1 MKRPLL
7 VVIGAVLVLTGCV
20 NTPPKPDNP
29 VFAPVQPQALHI
41 PREITGSIFNAA
53 TSNSLYSDGR
63 AHRVGDILTIVL
75 RESTQSSKSN
85 KTSVD
90 KDTSI
95 SLPQPT
101 ILGHELSVFGNPV
114 SADFPAS
121 NTEFDGEGKSN
132 MSNSLNGNIT
142 VTVHEVLPSGVLIVK
157 GEKWLTLNQGDEYI
171 RVSGMVRPQDIS
183 PANTVA
189 STQLADA
196 RITYSGTGA
205 VHDSNAMGWLAQF
218 FVGPLWPF

>member
-1 MKRPLL
+1 MQRLL
-7 VVIGAVLVLTGCV
+7 ILIIGTLLALTGCV

-29 VFAPVQPQALHI
+29 HFAPIRPQALQA
-41 PREITGSIFNAA
+41 PREVTGSIYNAA
-53 TSNSLYSDGR
+53 TSNNLYGDGR

-75 RESTQSSKSN
+75 QESTQSSKQN

-90 KDTSI
+90 KENTQTLSAPTLFGQGVDVFGRPLSA
-95 SLPQPT
+95 SLPT
-101 ILGHELSVFGNPV
+101 ST
-114 SADFPAS
+114 
-121 NTEFDGEGKSN
+121 TEFEGEGKSD

-142 VTVHEVLPSGVLIVK
+142 VTVHDVLPNGLLIVK

-183 PANTVA
+183 SANTVA

-205 VHDSNAMGWLAQF
+205 VHDSNAMGWLAKF

>member
-1 MKRPLL
+1 MKWLM
-7 VVIGAVLVLTGCV
+7 VLVITAVMGLTGCV

-29 VFAPVQPQALHI
+29 HFAPIRPQSLQA
-41 PREITGSIFNAA
+41 PREVTGSIYNPA
-53 TSNSLYSDGR
+53 TSNSLYGDGR
-63 AHRVGDILTIVL
+63 AHRIGDILTIVL
-75 RESTQSSKSN
+75 QESTQSTKKN

-90 KDTSI
+90 KENTQT
-95 SLPQPT
+95 LQAPT
-101 ILGHELSVFGNPV
+101 IFGQGLDAFGRPI
-114 SADFPAS
+114 SATFPSSTTAF
-121 NTEFDGEGKSN
+121 EGEGKSD

-142 VTVHEVLPSGVLIVK
+142 VTVHEVLPNGLLIVK

-183 PANTVA
+183 SANTVT

-205 VHDSNAMGWLAQF
+205 VHDSNAMGWLAKF

>member
-1 MKRPLL
+1 MKRLMFI
-7 VVIGAVLVLTGCV
+7 VISAMLGLTGCV

-29 VFAPVQPQALHI
+29 YFAPIQPQALQA
-41 PREITGSIFNAA
+41 PREVSGSIYNSA
-53 TSNSLYSDGR
+53 TSNSLYGDGR

-75 RESTQSSKSN
+75 QESTQSTKSN

-101 ILGHELSVFGNPV
+101 VLGHGLSAFGQPI
-114 SADFPAS
+114 SANFGAS
-121 NTEFDGEGKSN
+121 QTEFEGEGKSD
-132 MSNSLNGNIT
+132 MSNSLSGNIT
-142 VTVHEVLPSGVLIVK
+142 VTVHQVLPSGLLVVK

-196 RITYSGTGA
+196 RIAYSGTGA

-218 FVGPLWPF
+218 FVGQLWPF